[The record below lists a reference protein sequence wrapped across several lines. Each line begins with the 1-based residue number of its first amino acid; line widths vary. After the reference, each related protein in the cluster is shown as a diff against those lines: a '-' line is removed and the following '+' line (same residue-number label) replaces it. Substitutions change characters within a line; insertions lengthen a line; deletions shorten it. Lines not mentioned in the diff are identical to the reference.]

1 MLPGRLTHG
10 STFAY
15 LLTHTTEGPQSSETG
30 LVISVCARA
39 TPARKREIAE
49 KRECIVRAVG
59 LFNYSGPKKVV
70 EGPTKERKQQKIE
83 NGESRILLQLPYI

>member
-59 LFNYSGPKKVV
+59 LFNYSKAEEGGGRPDEGKKTT
-70 EGPTKERKQQKIE
+70 ED
-83 NGESRILLQLPYI
+83 